1 MIGALNNG
9 KIGILAFENA
19 ISIESNNV
27 SNATTIG
34 HKEDS
39 VTFEDMMY
47 KSGYGKG
54 VNIQSVDKV
63 FLQGNVQLTNVN
75 LDVAIEGKGMF
86 VVNDRLTGL
95 TYYTRA
101 GNFQQGEDGFL
112 ETQEQFKVQGLLPQ
126 EKNIT
131 ATDVTDTLFTDEFS
145 NFITSIDISHDET
158 VYNHNV
164 KTTDFYSTAVDDTV
178 NGDNYKTASSKINDA
193 ELLKND
199 FINKIKL
206 LQSNFDVVSTPSQ
219 KQISEIDFSSQL
231 SKLQNENDFVRIEI
245 DGIEYRQYFDTDIQT
260 TLNNLADDLSNTEGF
275 KAKVDSNGLLTIEGL
290 IPGKEFKIFEANLN
304 SEYVPVANTQ
314 DAIQGTGLAMLD
326 SSRQALK
333 EAVENAGG
341 KYLEITNVLSYKDKS
356 VIGDEDINLRLNALG
371 LVEDIKGEVSIS
383 GDGLVYVT
391 NDNNSFLVSRISTAH
406 FRNMQ
411 GLSPEGSNIF
421 KETQYSGEALNADD
435 VSKLVSNSIETS
447 NASYGNSLTK
457 LLFYQ
462 KAFEANSKSISV
474 SDEFLNTAIQ
484 MKK

>member
-9 KIGILAFENA
+9 KIGLLSFENA
-19 ISIESNNV
+19 ISVESNNV

-34 HKEDS
+34 HKEDN

-47 KSGYGKG
+47 KNGYGKG
-54 VNIQSVDKV
+54 VNIQNVEKS
-63 FLQGNVQLTNVN
+63 FSQGNVQLTNVN

-86 VVNDRLTGL
+86 VINDRSTGL

-112 ETQEQFKVQGLLPQ
+112 ETQELFKVQGLSPQ

-131 ATDVTDTLFTDEFS
+131 ATDINDTLFTDEFS
-145 NFITSIDISHDET
+145 NFIASIDISHDET

-164 KTTDFYSTAVDDTV
+164 KTTDYNSAAVDDTIS
-178 NGDNYKTASSKINDA
+178 GQNYKTASSKIDDV

-199 FINKIKL
+199 FLNKIKL

-219 KQISEIDFSSQL
+219 KQISEVDFSSQL
-231 SKLQNENDFVRIEI
+231 PNLKNQNDFIRVQI
-245 DGIEYRQYFDTDIQT
+245 DGVEYKEYFDSDIQT
-260 TLNNLADDLSNTEGF
+260 TLNNLSDKLSNTEGF
-275 KAKVDSNGLLTIEGL
+275 NANVSTNGVLTIESL
-290 IPGKEFKIFEANLN
+290 VPGKEFKILEANLN
-304 SEYVPVANTQ
+304 SEYVPVSKIQ
-314 DAIQGTGLAMLD
+314 ESIQGTGLAMLD

-341 KYLEITNVLSYKDKS
+341 KYLEITNVLSYKDKT
-356 VIGDEDINLRLNALG
+356 VIGNEDINLRLNALG

-383 GDGLVYVT
+383 DDGLVYVT
-391 NDNNSFLVSRISTAH
+391 NDNNSFLVSKISTTH

-411 GLSPEGSNIF
+411 GLNPEGSNIF
-421 KETQYSGEALNADD
+421 KETLYSGEALNADD
-435 VSKLVSNSIETS
+435 LSTLVSKSIETS
-447 NASYGNSLTK
+447 NASYSNSLSK

-462 KAFEANSKSISV
+462 KAFEANSKSITV